1 MQSSGKTCRE
11 IAKLY
16 PSVIACDKREAFAQ
30 ESEATTCPPKPWRRR
45 KQSSQRRG
53 ETAAYRCMLGHTK
66 SLDLYNPKPIF
77 VAGNDKEDGMEV
89 DVARVLGLVT
99 RSVRNFEKDGKA
111 ASAVTLTRLYDTDVD
126 DLWDALTSKERIPR
140 WFLPVEGDL
149 QLGGRYQLKGNAGG
163 TITACTPPD
172 HFAATWEFGGA
183 TSWID
188 VSLAAD
194 SDRARLTL
202 EHTAIIEDHWNQFG
216 PGAVGIGWDLA
227 LAGLERYL
235 ATGASVDHET
245 AEAWMGS
252 PDGKGFMTQSGEF
265 WRAAHVAS
273 GVDPASAKQRSDR
286 TIAFYRGEIPP
297 DMAHPGTGS

>member
-1 MQSSGKTCRE
+1 
-11 IAKLY
+11 
-16 PSVIACDKREAFAQ
+16 
-30 ESEATTCPPKPWRRR
+30 
-45 KQSSQRRG
+45 
-53 ETAAYRCMLGHTK
+53 
-66 SLDLYNPKPIF
+66 
-77 VAGNDKEDGMEV
+77 
-89 DVARVLGLVT
+89 
-99 RSVRNFEKDGKA
+99 
-111 ASAVTLTRLYDTDVD
+111 
-126 DLWDALTSKERIPR
+126 
-140 WFLPVEGDL
+140 LPVEGDL

-163 TITACTPPD
+163 TITACTPPG

-188 VSLAAD
+188 VKLAAERD
-194 SDRARLTL
+194 KARLTL
-202 EHTAIIEDHWNQFG
+202 EHTAVIEDHWNQFG

-252 PDGKGFMTQSGEF
+252 PDGKAFMTASGEF

-273 GVDPASAKQRSDR
+273 GVDPASARERSDR

-297 DMAHPGTGS
+297 GVAHPGTGS

>member
-1 MQSSGKTCRE
+1 ME
-11 IAKLY
+11 I
-16 PSVIACDKREAFAQ
+16 
-30 ESEATTCPPKPWRRR
+30 
-45 KQSSQRRG
+45 
-53 ETAAYRCMLGHTK
+53 
-66 SLDLYNPKPIF
+66 
-77 VAGNDKEDGMEV
+77 

-163 TITACTPPD
+163 TITACTPPG

-188 VSLAAD
+188 VKLAAERD
-194 SDRARLTL
+194 KARLTL
-202 EHTAIIEDHWNQFG
+202 EHTAVIEDHWNQFG

-245 AEAWMGS
+245 ADAWMGS
-252 PDGKGFMTQSGEF
+252 PDGKAFMTESGEF

-273 GVDPASAKQRSDR
+273 GVDPASAKERSDR

-297 DMAHPGTGS
+297 GMAHPGTGS